1 MNEMPLNDRDFAE
14 IRGNVMREIARRRRR
29 NSVFAATAIAFA
41 VLAVVFV
48 LVPRPVHQHCGGE
61 SAAAPLRMPP
71 PVVGL
76 SGAPAASPVQNVVA
90 AKIPQK
96 KHHRTHHRKPEP
108 APIAIASS
116 EPMTIELQTANPDI
130 RIIWIAK

>member
-29 NSVFAATAIAFA
+29 NGVFAAMAVAFA
-41 VLAVVFV
+41 VLAIVFV
-48 LVPRPVHQHCGGE
+48 LVPRPVRKHRGGE
-61 SAAAPLRMPP
+61 AAAAPLRTPP

-76 SGAPAASPVQNVVA
+76 SGAPAASPAVVA
-90 AKIPQK
+90 TLVQPKK
-96 KHHRTHHRKPEP
+96 KHHQHHRKPEP
-108 APIAIASS
+108 IAIAAS
-116 EPMTIELQTANPDI
+116 EPMTIELQTANPDV